1 MIKKVL
7 VCFLM
12 FSIILLNINE
22 VQAQPSILSK
32 SAVLIDSGTGAILAE
47 KDANKKM
54 YPASLTKIMTAIIA
68 IEMGNLS
75 DVITVDDDTP
85 YEIAGSHIALEPGEI
100 LTLKDLLYALMLPS
114 ANDAAS
120 AIAKHYGGSTDEF
133 VKLMNDKAKELGAL
147 NTNFVNPHGLHDQNH
162 YTTAT
167 DLAIITKYAMQ
178 NETFRTIVSTKKY
191 EIQPT
196 NKKSEVRYFTNLNK
210 MLYCASSSQINV
222 DGIWTSPLYDG
233 TIGVKT
239 GYTPEAG
246 NCLVSSVKKNG
257 TELIVVALNGVSL
270 EMYEDSHNLFNYG
283 FNEYQS
289 TTLVYKNTFI
299 QNLKIENGDS
309 KEISVITESDF
320 STLTEKSSVNDIKSK
335 VILNDISLP
344 LEKNAVIGKIE
355 FSLDGK
361 IIGSTNLISPTSVQS
376 TLSGESKNKFGFTFL
391 LKIIAVVAF
400 IIIAMRVYNNFR
412 IKLNRKR
419 RRKKFR
425 ADI

>member
-7 VCFLM
+7 IYVLM
-12 FSIILLNINE
+12 FSIVLLNINE

-32 SAVLIDSGTGAILAE
+32 SAVLIDTDTGSILAG

-85 YEIAGSHIALEPGEI
+85 YEIVGSHIALEPGEI

-120 AIAKHYGGSTDEF
+120 VIAKHYGKSTEEF
-133 VKLMNDKAKELGAL
+133 VKLMNEKAKALGAL
-147 NTNFVNPHGLHDQNH
+147 NTNFVNPHGLHDENH

-178 NETFRTIVSTKKY
+178 NNTFRTVVATQKY

-196 NKKSEVRYFTNLNK
+196 NKKSEIRYFTTLNK
-210 MLYCASSSQINV
+210 MLYCTSSGQINV
-222 DGIWTSPLYDG
+222 EGQWLSPLYDG

-246 NCLVSSVKKNG
+246 NCLVASVKKNG
-257 TELIVVALNGVSL
+257 TELIVVTLNGISL
-270 EMYEDSHNLFNYG
+270 EMYEDAHNLFNYG

-289 TTLVYKNTFI
+289 TTLVSKNTFI
-299 QNLKIENGDS
+299 QNLEIENGDS

-320 STLTEKSSVNDIKSK
+320 STLTEKSSANDIESK
-335 VILNDISLP
+335 VLLNEISLP
-344 LEKNAVIGKIE
+344 LKKNAVVGKME
-355 FSLDGK
+355 FTLDGK
-361 IIGSTNLISPTSVQS
+361 VIGSINLISPTSVES
-376 TLSGESKNKFGFTFL
+376 TLTEEQKNKFGFVTF
-391 LKIIAVVAF
+391 LKIIASIVF
-400 IIIAMRVYNNFR
+400 LIIIIRVYNNVR
-412 IKLNRKR
+412 IKMNRKR
-419 RRKKFR
+419 RRKRFR